1 MYDFLQFCKSSNLH
15 KSTVVFSSCSQEIFE
30 GKQGYPL
37 PFPTPPRRKL
47 PLGKQSWMW
56 NLIRLLVLKWQ
67 VRKWYII
74 ARDEFGYMPG
84 KQFTPKPASLLLP
97 LSLRMKTF
105 SNRSIHSGVTQSISN
120 RFEMVQ
126 RATCEI
132 LEVWVFFF
140 KGFFFPSLFSYSFL
154 LLQLSFSGFEC
165 MTGCTKVQSV
175 FYTSFTCYCLA
186 EASRVAQLLL
196 PAHKM

>member
-67 VRKWYII
+67 VRKRYII
-74 ARDEFGYMPG
+74 ARFWLHAWKIVYP
-84 KQFTPKPASLLLP
+84 QPASLLLP

-132 LEVWVFFF
+132 LEVWGFFQVFFS
-140 KGFFFPSLFSYSFL
+140 SLFSYSFL
-154 LLQLSFSGFEC
+154 LLFCCS
-165 MTGCTKVQSV
+165 
-175 FYTSFTCYCLA
+175 
-186 EASRVAQLLL
+186 
-196 PAHKM
+196 